1 MSQDGGSALSLAG
14 SHSKGTC
21 SIYGNLQISP
31 TERGSPKSYQAIWS
45 RGELSMFMFYRFYSI
60 DQSVKAAASETLK
73 RDSEI
78 RSQSS
83 VAAKMLC

>member
-1 MSQDGGSALSLAG
+1 
-14 SHSKGTC
+14 
-21 SIYGNLQISP
+21 
-31 TERGSPKSYQAIWS
+31 
-45 RGELSMFMFYRFYSI
+45 MFMFYRFYSI